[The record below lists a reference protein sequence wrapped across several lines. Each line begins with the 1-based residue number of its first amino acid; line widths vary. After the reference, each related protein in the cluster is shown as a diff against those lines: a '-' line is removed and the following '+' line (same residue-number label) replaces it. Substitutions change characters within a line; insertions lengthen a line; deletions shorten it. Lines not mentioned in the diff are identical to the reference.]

1 MWGELT
7 DSETPFTDFRVED
20 DEGIPRAVFNRLAP
34 EQGAL
39 LSYFLYPNKEY
50 VGMLYLD
57 LLKVSEGDISDMSYE
72 DDVFKTTF
80 SPDGVLV
87 EANEVVGQTGEHVSV
102 RLSLSEA
109 KFLLLK
115 WCFECMRWDALR
127 WSAMSDETG
136 SGSKFERIVD

>member
-20 DEGIPRAVFNRLAP
+20 DEGIPKAIFNQLDP
-34 EQGAL
+34 EQGSL

-50 VGMLYLD
+50 AGMLYLD
-57 LLKVSEGDISDMSYE
+57 LLKVSEGDISGMSYE
-72 DDVFKTTF
+72 DDFFKTTF

-87 EANEVVGQTGEHVSV
+87 EANEVAGQTGERVSI

-115 WCFECMRWDALR
+115 WCFECMRWDAMR
-127 WSAMSDETG
+127 WSAMSDGTAPGRSSSEM
-136 SGSKFERIVD
+136 

>member
-20 DEGIPRAVFNRLAP
+20 NEGMPKAIFNRLTP

-39 LSYFLYPNKEY
+39 LSYFLYPTKEY
-50 VGMLYLD
+50 TGMLYLD
-57 LLKVSEGDISDMSYE
+57 LMKVSEGEISGMSYE
-72 DDVFKTTF
+72 DDLFKATF
-80 SPDGVLV
+80 SPNGVLV
-87 EANEVVGQTGEHVSV
+87 EANEVIGQTGERVSIQ
-102 RLSLSEA
+102 LSLSEA

-127 WSAMSDETG
+127 WSATG
-136 SGSKFERIVD
+136 LP